1 MDADGNY
8 IFNAVP
14 TTDWGSPETLEYWRE
29 QWAAMCNTKFEEKGL
44 PERIDHRSYER
55 QGVDLLPT
63 IHEGPS
69 VRQMEAKGIRT
80 DKGEFNRWIKATNS
94 VIRDMK
100 KKIASLLDWLK
111 EVKVE
116 MSKSKA
122 PDLITL
128 LQMYFDQRNAG
139 AYSQRAKA
147 NNLKEYS
154 ELCQYL
160 LDHDIHD
167 LETLENHVSDLRTT
181 TDSLKKK
188 LDSQTA
194 EMKTLRKLPEYFVD
208 YKRLKPVFDGLQ
220 KIKFTKAREKYKADH
235 AADLNR
241 FYEARRI
248 ISQRFPDGKYN
259 RKALETEYA
268 ELEQQHEATYSEFKA
283 IRAESQTLWKIK
295 SHIDTARKNI
305 EPIQINAPTQK
316 QEKEI

>member
-1 MDADGNY
+1 MNEKALPGNGQRKT
-8 IFNAVP
+8 ACGV
-14 TTDWGSPETLEYWRE
+14 
-29 QWAAMCNTKFEEKGL
+29 NTM
-44 PERIDHRSYER
+44 ERSER
-55 QGVDLLPT
+55 
-63 IHEGPS
+63 
-69 VRQMEAKGIRT
+69 
-80 DKGEFNRWIKATNS
+80 NRWIKATNS

-188 LDSQTA
+188 LDAQTA
-194 EMKTLRKLPEYFVD
+194 EMKMLRKIPEHYET
-208 YKRLKPVFDGLQ
+208 YKQLKPVFDGLQ
-220 KIKFTKAREKYKADH
+220 KIKFTKAREKYKAEH
-235 AADLNR
+235 AHDMKR
-241 FYEARRI
+241 YYEARRI
-248 ISQRFPDGKYN
+248 ISLKFPDGKFD
-259 RKALETEYA
+259 RKSLETEYA
-268 ELEQQHEATYSEFKA
+268 ELEQQHEVTYAEFQK
-283 IRAESQTLWKIK
+283 IRAESQQLWKIK
-295 SHIDTARKNI
+295 SHIDTARKAMGYSL
-305 EPIQINAPTQK
+305 EHQPKK
-316 QEKEI
+316 QEQEI